1 MGNWQHRSVNSIT
14 RQTKPACQPLF
25 AIVPDPAQSCLN
37 ALKRQRLNILEKILP
52 DLRTLL
58 YYPDA
63 IRRQGFCTHFQETA
77 PQTDASTDVLPTK
90 MKHRQHLDIR

>member
-58 YYPDA
+58 YYPTQFVDRDSVR
-63 IRRQGFCTHFQETA
+63 ISRKQHHRLMRRQMSS
-77 PQTDASTDVLPTK
+77 PQK
-90 MKHRQHLDIR
+90 